1 MKGSSLLTSFLA
13 CGGLLLTGALAG
25 AGAGCKAKEKLVD
38 RPETLDS
45 LKKCQD
51 NAEENKRLIASYE
64 AEIRRLEQNG
74 AGAGAGEI
82 VVTIEGEIKPARP
95 GAPAVTIDPKLVA
108 AQSQSFIDIVQKS
121 RGAIQKCYEQAL
133 KKDTGLQARTVTLNV
148 SASFTAAGQFQRTS
162 FSPVISEAFD
172 SCMRSVAGKWQL
184 PAAAQG
190 MTFKAQVS
198 LTPS

>member
-1 MKGSSLLTSFLA
+1 MKGSSLLASFLA
-13 CGGLLLTGALAG
+13 CGVAAL
-25 AGAGCKAKEKLVD
+25 GAGCKAKEKLVD
-38 RPETLDS
+38 RQETLDT

-95 GAPAVTIDPKLVA
+95 GAPGLPATIDPKLVA

-133 KKDTGLQARTVTLNV
+133 KKDTNLQGRTVTLNV
-148 SASFTAAGQFQRTS
+148 SASFSAAGQFQRTS

-172 SCMRSVAGKWQL
+172 GCMRSVAGKWQL

>member
-1 MKGSSLLTSFLA
+1 LLASLLASLLA
-13 CGGLLLTGALAG
+13 CGAVALA
-25 AGAGCKAKEKLVD
+25 AAGCKAKETKVD
-38 RPETLDS
+38 RPETLDA

-51 NAEENKRLIASYE
+51 NADENKRLIASYE
-64 AEIRRLEQNG
+64 AEIRRLEQAG

-95 GAPAVTIDPKLVA
+95 GAPAVAIDPKLVA

-133 KKDTGLQARTVTLNV
+133 KKDTNLQARTVTLNV
-148 SASFTAAGQFQRTS
+148 SASFSAAGQFQRTS

-172 SCMRSVAGKWQL
+172 GCLRSVAARWQL

>member
-1 MKGSSLLTSFLA
+1 MNRSQSFALCLSTAALA
-13 CGGLLLTGALAG
+13 AAALAG
-25 AGAGCKAKEKLVD
+25 LGGCKAKEKLVD
-38 RPETLDS
+38 RPETLDA

-51 NAEENKRLIASYE
+51 NAEENKKLIASYE
-64 AEIRRLEQNG
+64 AEISRLQRGGG
-74 AGAGAGEI
+74 AGGAGEV

-95 GAPAVTIDPKLVA
+95 GSPAVNIDPKILA

-133 KKDTGLQARTVTLNV
+133 KKDTNLQARTVTLNV
-148 SASFTAAGQFQRTS
+148 SASFSAAGQFQRTS
-162 FSPVISEAFD
+162 FTPVISEAFD
-172 SCMRSVAGKWQL
+172 SCLRGVAAKWQL
-184 PAAAQG
+184 PASPQP